1 MINDLPT
8 PKKARSPY
16 VIVLILLIVFT
27 IIEVTVSY
35 VAGGIKVPILL
46 VLAGIKATLVVLYFM
61 HLRRD
66 ARIYAIMFLIGAF
79 LIIPLLLIMT
89 LVMPGIQK

>member
-1 MINDLPT
+1 MIKDAPA
-8 PKKARSPY
+8 PKKARSNY
-16 VIVLILLIVFT
+16 VTVLILLVVFT

-35 VAGGIKVPILL
+35 IAGGIKVPVLL
-46 VLAGIKATLVVLYFM
+46 TLAGIKAALVVLYFM

-66 ARIYAIMFLIGAF
+66 SRLYAIMFLIGAF

-89 LVMPGIQK
+89 LVMPGL